1 METNSEQPKKDQF
14 PESRG
19 GSFARGRRAI
29 KEITIQIEITI
40 TIKNTIP
47 KIIIIINK
55 VQEFINTINMFH
67 I

>member
-1 METNSEQPKKDQF
+1 MESNSEQPKKHQF

-19 GSFARGRRAI
+19 GSFARDRRAI
-29 KEITIQIEITI
+29 KEITI